1 MGIQAAKVPNLERS
15 LKIRGIELGSL
26 KSKGKID
33 GSDGELLRL
42 KDEEIAS
49 LTAQRDRLYDIER
62 QYEIAKEKCDALA
75 TEL

>member
-1 MGIQAAKVPNLERS
+1 MPNLERS
-15 LKIRGIELGSL
+15 LKIRGIELQSL

-49 LTAQRDRLYDIER
+49 LAAERDRLYDIER

-75 TEL
+75 T

>member
-1 MGIQAAKVPNLERS
+1 MPNLERS

-49 LTAQRDRLYDIER
+49 LTA
-62 QYEIAKEKCDALA
+62 
-75 TEL
+75 